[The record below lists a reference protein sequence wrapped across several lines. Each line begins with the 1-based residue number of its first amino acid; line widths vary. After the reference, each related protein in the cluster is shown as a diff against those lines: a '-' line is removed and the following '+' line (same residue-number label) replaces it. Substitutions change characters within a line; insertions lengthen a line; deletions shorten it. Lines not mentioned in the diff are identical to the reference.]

1 VIDPDI
7 STADAVALLSSID
20 AAERDGDP
28 SALSR
33 RSFLQLVAMG
43 VGAGLSG
50 GALLDALG
58 ATVPGFSASA
68 LAAPVG
74 PHDGIVVVIGMYG
87 GNDGLNTVV
96 PFDDGAYVAQHGP
109 LALPRS
115 ATLPLDDEVGLNS
128 ALVRTKSLW
137 DAGQLAIV
145 DGVGYPNPDLSH
157 FNSMAYWMS
166 ARTVPGST
174 TSGWLGRW
182 LDGHLAGGPDLY
194 AAAAIGSS
202 VPLHVIGQ
210 HRRATAIPVGAPKF
224 GGGTADADMRLHGA
238 VRALAGPAGQGAWHD
253 AISGSLRD
261 QIDLAARL
269 QPVLTGDVPPGPLI
283 GKLDAAARLINA
295 DLGFRV
301 LEASWGD
308 FDSHANQPSMHPA
321 RMQEF
326 DAAIGRFFDVLDAR
340 WARRVAV
347 VTFSEFGRTSYANA
361 ANGTD
366 HGTAS
371 CMFVMGANVKGGRYG
386 QRPALANLGRWDRM
400 AHHVDFRSYYAS
412 ILGPWM
418 GGSASDV
425 LGGTYEDLRL
435 FRHGPGEGPG
445 PETPP
450 STTPATTPTTTPT
463 PVPPPATSPGSSS
476 TTGFAGVVPLSP
488 ARIADTRDGTGGV
501 RIGRLGPGQRI
512 RVPILGRG
520 GVPRDGVA
528 AVVVNVTA
536 TEVGQQT
543 YFTVYPGAT
552 TRPSTSNLN
561 PSPGRSTPNLS
572 LTALG
577 ADGTIEVYNHAGH
590 AHCVVDVFGYVVRD
604 RGARLT
610 PVVPARLLDTRIGVG
625 AARRRIGS
633 ADRIDLQVTGRGGVP
648 TTGVSAVVV
657 NLTAVAPA
665 SSGFLAVGP
674 AGEPAPPTSNV
685 NFVQGQVVPN
695 LVLCKIG
702 RGGKVSITTRCEATD
717 VVADVFAYVGTHGS
731 GVRAAAPVRILDT
744 RDGTGAP
751 RRAVTPTRPVVLEV
765 GGRLGVPPGA
775 TAVVLN
781 VTVASATRQTFVTV
795 WPDGAERPDTSN
807 LNVVPGRPCANLVV
821 VKLGTSGRIR
831 LVNGAGEVALVADVM
846 GYAFGS

>member
-1 VIDPDI
+1 
-7 STADAVALLSSID
+7 
-20 AAERDGDP
+20 
-28 SALSR
+28 
-33 RSFLQLVAMG
+33 
-43 VGAGLSG
+43 
-50 GALLDALG
+50 
-58 ATVPGFSASA
+58 
-68 LAAPVG
+68 
-74 PHDGIVVVIGMYG
+74 
-87 GNDGLNTVV
+87 
-96 PFDDGAYVAQHGP
+96 
-109 LALPRS
+109 
-115 ATLPLDDEVGLNS
+115 
-128 ALVRTKSLW
+128 
-137 DAGQLAIV
+137 
-145 DGVGYPNPDLSH
+145 
-157 FNSMAYWMS
+157 
-166 ARTVPGST
+166 
-174 TSGWLGRW
+174 
-182 LDGHLAGGPDLY
+182 
-194 AAAAIGSS
+194 
-202 VPLHVIGQ
+202 
-210 HRRATAIPVGAPKF
+210 
-224 GGGTADADMRLHGA
+224 
-238 VRALAGPAGQGAWHD
+238 
-253 AISGSLRD
+253 
-261 QIDLAARL
+261 
-269 QPVLTGDVPPGPLI
+269 
-283 GKLDAAARLINA
+283 
-295 DLGFRV
+295 
-301 LEASWGD
+301 
-308 FDSHANQPSMHPA
+308 
-321 RMQEF
+321 
-326 DAAIGRFFDVLDAR
+326 
-340 WARRVAV
+340 
-347 VTFSEFGRTSYANA
+347 
-361 ANGTD
+361 
-366 HGTAS
+366 
-371 CMFVMGANVKGGRYG
+371 
-386 QRPALANLGRWDRM
+386 
-400 AHHVDFRSYYAS
+400 
-412 ILGPWM
+412 
-418 GGSASDV
+418 
-425 LGGTYEDLRL
+425 
-435 FRHGPGEGPG
+435 
-445 PETPP
+445 
-450 STTPATTPTTTPT
+450 
-463 PVPPPATSPGSSS
+463 
-476 TTGFAGVVPLSP
+476 VVPLSP

-731 GVRAAAPVRILDT
+731 GVRAVAPVRILDT